1 MTHGKSLTN
10 CISSTESHH
19 PSNKKSEWLCVISGA
34 LVALAGF
41 VSPAAACSDLPN
53 ICEQHEQVHNWN
65 MERAREAAQ
74 DYYEQQEEERQ
85 RRRDLAAEAAQLPD
99 KTQRLLDSTLAM
111 ANVAKNTIEDSARM
125 SKDPRYAWV
134 RNGKWEFFQDTH
146 TKKPGEFCAAMFI
159 NVHGAVR
166 VSGPGDAYQGAMLT
180 FWGPNIPKPA
190 AVRTIRVSLTQSDD
204 GQTQTVNAFNYTD
217 RSYKYEYGVIALAV
231 PTADALLSNMQD
243 KLGFRLDVGGETVLD
258 IGWHSGF
265 MARDNLRR
273 CIGRRS

>member
-1 MTHGKSLTN
+1 MDHGKSLTN
-10 CISSTESHH
+10 SISSAESH
-19 PSNKKSEWLCVISGA
+19 PSANKKTVWSCVISGA
-34 LVALAGF
+34 SIAWAGF
-41 VSPAAACSDLPN
+41 AGPAAACSDLPN
-53 ICEQHEQVHNWN
+53 ICEQQQQVHNWN

-111 ANVAKNTIEDSARM
+111 ANIAKNTIEDSARM
-125 SKDPRYAWV
+125 TKDPRYSWV

-159 NVHGAVR
+159 NAHGAVR
-166 VSGPGDAYQGAMLT
+166 VSGPGDDYRGALLT

-190 AVRTIRVSLTQSDD
+190 AVRTIQVSLMQSDD

-243 KLGFRLDVGGETVLD
+243 KLGFRLDVSGETVLD

-265 MARDNLRR
+265 MARDKLSR
-273 CIGRRS
+273 CIGKRG